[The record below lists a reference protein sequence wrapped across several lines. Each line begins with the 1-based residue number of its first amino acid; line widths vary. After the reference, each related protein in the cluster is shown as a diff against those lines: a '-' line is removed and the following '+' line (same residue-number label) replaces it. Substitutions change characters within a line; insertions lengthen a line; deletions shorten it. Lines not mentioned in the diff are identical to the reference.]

1 MKKINGKKVTRKS
14 SCMEA
19 WKNLVHVYK
28 EFSKTPTGRRIL
40 KLIFCLLKTLRKIGF
55 KHFFKYLIV
64 PFIKI
69 LFDRIF
75 D

>member
-1 MKKINGKKVTRKS
+1 MKEINGKKVARKS
-14 SCMEA
+14 GCMEA
-19 WKNLVHVYK
+19 WKNLVHAYK

-40 KLIFCLLKTLRKIGF
+40 KLIFCVLKTLCKIGF
-55 KHFFKYLIV
+55 KHFFKVQIV

-69 LFDRIF
+69 LIDRIF

>member
-19 WKNLVHVYK
+19 WTNLVRAYK
-28 EFSKTPTGRRIL
+28 EFSNSPSGRRIL
-40 KLIFCLLKTLRKIGF
+40 KLIFCVLKTLCKIGF
-55 KHFFKYLIV
+55 KHFFKVQIV

-69 LFDRIF
+69 LIDRIF